1 MRIWQKGKAY
11 IHQLLFARG
20 KQIELRHLLWISF
33 TMTSMVATLLMGFS
47 FYHRFSS
54 LSMQTLR
61 EGNEERMEVAAEQM
75 TTHFRNMIKMSDVLY
90 YRVIKGV
97 DLETTSLSDDF
108 RLIYE
113 MNKDAVESIAL
124 FGMDGR
130 LICSMPNSH
139 LRSGYVLEQQQWY
152 QNMMYAEENIEF
164 GAPQISRTFQME
176 GDGYTRVIPMSRM
189 VQLTMGEHTQRGILL
204 VNLRYDVLQDL
215 MQNIMV
221 GDGAYV
227 YLAGEDAGLLYHP
240 MQDQI
245 AAGTMEE
252 KTLPLLMESLENG
265 SSQTQESFLH
275 KTIGYMGWHM
285 VGVSNEET
293 PSLHSGK
300 TRSFIL
306 FLLAFFINVMFVI
319 NFYVSRKVTAPIRR
333 LEGAVKKIQA
343 GELNVKIQSSGVY
356 EIQMLSDAIEKME
369 SNLKQ
374 LMDDIVQEH
383 EAKRKSDL
391 MILQNQI
398 NPHFLYNTLDVIVWM
413 IENENSQDAVKA
425 VTALARFFRISL
437 SRGDTII
444 TVADE
449 MEHVRNYLMI
459 QEMRF
464 QNKFTYEFSVAEET
478 KQLGTVKL
486 ILQPLVENAIYHAM
500 EFMDDDGELLVKSR
514 IIDGEMVLSVT
525 DNGCGMTQERAK
537 ALLSGDFVQT
547 GKGSGVGL
555 RNVQERIQLVFG
567 EAYGLHIH
575 SEPDEGTCVEIHLPA
590 ISYEEMQ
597 QRGMVS

>member
-61 EGNEERMEVAAEQM
+61 EGNEVRMEVAAEQM

-124 FGMDGR
+124 FDLKGR

-139 LRSGYVLEQQQWY
+139 LRSGYVLEQQEWY

-221 GDGAYV
+221 GDGSYV
-227 YLAGEDAGLLYHP
+227 YLAGEDGRLLYHP

-245 AAGTMEE
+245 AAGRMEE
-252 KTLPLLMESLENG
+252 KTLPLLLESLEDG
-265 SSQTQESFLH
+265 SSQTEETFLH

-319 NFYVSRKVTAPIRR
+319 NFYVSRKVTAPIQR

-343 GELNVKIQSSGVY
+343 GELDVKIQSSGVY
-356 EIQMLSDAIEKME
+356 EIQMLSSAIEKME
-369 SNLKQ
+369 SNLKH

-464 QNKFTYEFSVAEET
+464 KNKFTYEFSVAEET

-567 EAYGLHIH
+567 EAYGLRIH

>member
-61 EGNEERMEVAAEQM
+61 EGNEVRMEVAAEQM

-124 FGMDGR
+124 FDLKGR

-139 LRSGYVLEQQQWY
+139 LRSGYVLEQQEWY

-189 VQLTMGEHTQRGILL
+189 VQLTMGEHTQRGVLL

-227 YLAGEDAGLLYHP
+227 YLAGEDGRLLYHP

-245 AAGTMEE
+245 AAGRMEE
-252 KTLPLLMESLENG
+252 KTLPLLLGSLEDG
-265 SSQTQESFLH
+265 SSQTEETFLH

-319 NFYVSRKVTAPIRR
+319 NFYVSRKVTAPIQR

-343 GELNVKIQSSGVY
+343 GELDVKIQSSGVY
-356 EIQMLSDAIEKME
+356 EIQMLSSAIEKME
-369 SNLKQ
+369 SNLKH

-464 QNKFTYEFSVAEET
+464 KNKFTYEFSVAEET

-567 EAYGLHIH
+567 EAYGLRIH

>member
-1 MRIWQKGKAY
+1 MRICQKGKAY
-11 IHQLLFARG
+11 IHRLLFAKG
-20 KQIELRHLLWISF
+20 KQIELRRLLWISF
-33 TMTSMVATLLMGFS
+33 TMTSMVATFLMGIS

-54 LSMQTLR
+54 ISMQTLR
-61 EGNEERMEVAAEQM
+61 EGNDARMEAASEQITM
-75 TTHFRNMIKMSDVLY
+75 HFRNMIKMSDVLY

-97 DLETTSLSDDF
+97 DLEEISVSDDF

-124 FGMDGR
+124 FGMDGK

-139 LRSGYVLEQQQWY
+139 LRSGYVLQEEKWY
-152 QNMMYAEENIEF
+152 QTMMHAEENIQF
-164 GAPQISRTFQME
+164 GAPQISRAFQTE

-189 VQLTMGEHTQRGILL
+189 VQLTIGDHMERGILL
-204 VNLRYDVLQDL
+204 VNLRYDVLEDL

-221 GDGAYV
+221 GEGSYV
-227 YLAGEDAGLLYHP
+227 YLASEEGSLLYHP

-245 AAGTMEE
+245 AAGKMEE
-252 KTLPLLMESLENG
+252 KTLPLLMTSLEEG
-265 SSQTQESFLH
+265 SSQTQETFLH
-275 KTIGYMGWHM
+275 KTIGYMGWNM
-285 VGVSNEET
+285 VGVCNEET
-293 PSLHSGK
+293 PTLHSGK

-306 FLLAFFINVMFVI
+306 FLLLFFINVMFVI
-319 NFYVSRKVTAPIRR
+319 NFYISRKVTAPIQR

-343 GELNVKIQSSGVY
+343 GELDVKIQSSGVY
-356 EIQMLSDAIEKME
+356 EIQMLSNAIEKME

-444 TVADE
+444 TVDDE

-464 QNKFTYEFSVAEET
+464 KHKFTYAFSIAEET
-478 KQLGTVKL
+478 RQLGTVKL

-500 EFMDDDGELLVKSR
+500 EFMDDDGELLVKSC
-514 IIDGEMVLSVT
+514 IVDGDLVLSVT

-537 ALLSGDFVQT
+537 ALLLGDVVQS

-555 RNVQERIQLVFG
+555 RNVQERIRLVFG
-567 EAYGLHIH
+567 EAYGLRIH

-590 ISYEEMQ
+590 IAYESLQ
-597 QRGMVS
+597 QRGMIS